1 MGQSASTSLSLHQ
14 LLHLDQA
21 ELYTA
26 FVPGR
31 HDAKMSLEALSEM
44 PLVEIDCRIHAM
56 RQETEFCSVLEDVCT
71 CPLLGWSDVWG
82 SGEGALVEL
91 LTCLIVL
98 GTRVG
103 LAKLVSQNKDQ

>member
-1 MGQSASTSLSLHQ
+1 M
-14 LLHLDQA
+14 
-21 ELYTA
+21 
-26 FVPGR
+26 PGR
-31 HDAKMSLEALSEM
+31 HDAKMSLEALFEM

-56 RQETEFCSVLEDVCT
+56 REETEFCSVLEDVC
-71 CPLLGWSDVWG
+71 PLPGWSEVWG

-103 LAKLVSQNKDQ
+103 LAELV